1 MKAKYS
7 WTALLLA
14 SVICFSSSAY
24 AATSIYIPTGSPS
37 NAVNT
42 GGMTAGGLFRRTT
55 DAAPITFNS
64 LGFIDL
70 DTNFPT
76 LLGPD
81 GISGTYQVSL
91 WRIDTY
97 TQTPPMFGPV
107 VPTSWTLLA
116 STTITPASPLGE
128 GFNDDF
134 RYNSIP
140 PTTINPGDYFIIGA
154 TLPTGPL
161 PDKWLSGAAPANYTG
176 FTGAGTGFTLSSGV
190 FSPGLGPGTL
200 IANASTEIFVPEPAS
215 LSLLA
220 MAGLTMLRRRGLERP
235 DSSAI
240 GDK

>member
-1 MKAKYS
+1 MKVKHS
-7 WTALLLA
+7 RIALLLA
-14 SVICFSSSAY
+14 LVLCFSSAAH
-24 AATSIYIPTGSPS
+24 AATEIYVPTGVPS

-42 GGMTAGGLFRRTT
+42 GGITAGGLFQRATN
-55 DAAPITFNS
+55 AAPITFNS

-70 DTNFPT
+70 NTDFPT

-116 STTITPASPLGE
+116 STNITPASPLGE
-128 GFNDDF
+128 NLGDSF
-134 RYNSIP
+134 RYNSVP

-161 PDKWLSGAAPANYTG
+161 PDKWLSGAAPVNYVG
-176 FTGAGTGFTLSSGV
+176 FTGPGTGFTLSGGV
-190 FSPGLGPGTL
+190 FSSGLGPGTL
-200 IANASTEIFVPEPAS
+200 IANASTQIFVPEPAS

-220 MAGLTMLRRRGLERP
+220 IAGLTLLRRRG
-235 DSSAI
+235 SSY
-240 GDK
+240 